1 MADTIRAAE
10 QNNSIFGH
18 VNNDRKEELMD
29 MRPPMPPPPRFTG
42 LADTPQERLVNVLQ
56 EALDLAGG
64 MDPCLVENTSTASE
78 ACCTLG
84 KATETADWE
93 SYHAQG
99 KVCGKL
105 AVRPPL

>member
-18 VNNDRKEELMD
+18 ANNGRKEELMD
-29 MRPPMPPPPRFTG
+29 TRPPIPAPPRFTG

-64 MDPCLVENTSTASE
+64 MDPCLVANTSPASE
-78 ACCTLG
+78 SCSALG

-93 SYHAQG
+93 ALHAQG
-99 KVCGKL
+99 KVRDTK
-105 AVRPPL
+105 